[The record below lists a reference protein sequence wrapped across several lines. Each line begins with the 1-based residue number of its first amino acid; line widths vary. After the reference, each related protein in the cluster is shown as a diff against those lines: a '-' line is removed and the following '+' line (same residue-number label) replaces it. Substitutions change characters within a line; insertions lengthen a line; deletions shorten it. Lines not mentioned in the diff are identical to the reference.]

1 MLVIE
6 IKKCLACKSCEI
18 ECSLRHSLS
27 GKLEKAVTEYPRP
40 QTRVKVEKAGR
51 GSVPLQCRH
60 CEEAPCVMICPTKA
74 IKKTGVE
81 EPVIIEASLC
91 IGCKFCVQACPFGVI
106 FLDSQGKGIIK
117 CDLCLEKL
125 KKDELPACVEGC
137 PTAAIKFKLS
147 SELSA
152 ELRKK
157 AGKDLV
163 VIIG

>member
-1 MLVIE
+1 
-6 IKKCLACKSCEI
+6 
-18 ECSLRHSLS
+18 
-27 GKLEKAVTEYPRP
+27 
-40 QTRVKVEKAGR
+40 VEKAGK

-60 CEEAPCVMICPTKA
+60 CEEAPCVLICPTKA

-81 EPVIIEASLC
+81 EPVIIDSSLC
-91 IGCKFCVQACPFGVI
+91 IGCKFCVQVCPFGVV

-125 KKDELPACVEGC
+125 KKDKLPVCVESC
-137 PTAAIKFKLS
+137 PTGAIEFKLP

-157 AGKDLV
+157 IGKDLV
-163 VIIG
+163 AIIG